1 MNGTYHFD
9 FNNHTDDINK
19 AVLDQENF
27 KPIRY
32 YQWIHLIILAQIAL
46 FTLPSMVWNFFMY
59 LNGFDMIHVTTNV
72 IKSVY
77 LNEYSVKEN
86 WVIIISAFLYLM
98 KLPT

>member
-9 FNNHTDDINK
+9 FKNHTDDINK
-19 AVLDQENF
+19 AELDHDNF

-72 IKSVY
+72 IKSLY
-77 LNEYSVKEN
+77 LNEYSVKGN
-86 WVIIISAFLYLM
+86 WVVITLAFLYLM